1 MKIIFTLLILLLF
14 FANCNNSSEQF
25 SNVPL
30 PTQKPKYT
38 FHIFANWENTN
49 ASLSTEVVK
58 SEKGKNLPFAR
69 PIKFELNGKP
79 IEERSIE
86 SSETVIFKYSAESYQ
101 AQNQFTVTD
110 AAGNR
115 CSYDVELEAL
125 DFQSGKDVILS
136 RTETNILP
144 LSRAVKEDEEWWL
157 YFSKNEGGGFKEIA
171 EFNEQ
176 RNALILSPKWTNRL
190 WVGNV
195 VIELASGE
203 FKDINKPNC
212 PEARIHLEY
221 TSEIPAKVVRQ
232 F

>member
-1 MKIIFTLLILLLF
+1 MP
-14 FANCNNSSEQF
+14 A
-25 SNVPL
+25 
-30 PTQKPKYT
+30 QKPKYIID
-38 FHIFANWENTN
+38 IFANRENTN
-49 ASLSTEVVK
+49 ASLSSEVVK
-58 SEKGKNLPFAR
+58 SERGKNLPAAQ

-79 IEERSIE
+79 IEEKSIE
-86 SSETVIFKYSAESYQ
+86 SSGTVIFKYSVETYQ

-110 AAGNR
+110 AAGNK
-115 CSYDVELEAL
+115 CSYGIELEAL

-144 LSRAVKEDEEWWL
+144 LSRVVKENEEWWL

-195 VIELASGE
+195 VIELATGE

-212 PEARIHLEY
+212 PEARIHLQY
-221 TSEIPAKVVRQ
+221 SSEIPAKVVKQ